1 MAAFDIRDVNTVP
14 PEGLN
19 VVRIKQMNEDVFT
32 CKHIYVLLTSKKN
45 CKQQNMKQNTI
56 CILSNHNH
64 VFEENQTIIF
74 RNRSR

>member
-32 CKHIYVLLTSKKN
+32 CKHIYVLLTSKNK
-45 CKQQNMKQNTI
+45 
-56 CILSNHNH
+56 L
-64 VFEENQTIIF
+64 QTAGI
-74 RNRSR
+74 

>member
-1 MAAFDIRDVNTVP
+1 MPVFDIRDVNTVP

-45 CKQQNMKQNTI
+45 CKQQEYEAK
-56 CILSNHNH
+56 HNLYS
-64 VFEENQTIIF
+64 VQSQSSI
-74 RNRSR
+74 